1 VADAGAVTAGAPIV
15 AAAGGERSFLDTG
28 LDFGR
33 DAFDPDEKAAMLAW
47 YDEVHEWDGMRLAPF
62 AAFWIEHDPG
72 GFKRLKR
79 HLLTLGDERDGAGL
93 PVAAGVLMYVH
104 TYTAIGN
111 GKGALYEVVAA
122 RELGLTRA
130 EVLDAVRHA
139 SLHGGPVGLNPLADI
154 AGSYF
159 DDWQDGPS
167 TTAWPDGWAPDPRA
181 FRSGIDHGTDDLSAG
196 EMALVAAW
204 HERMHGEVPA
214 HVAALARLHPR
225 AYKTLRIRQETATGG
240 ALPAQ
245 LFPLLTL
252 HLAAVTARPTS
263 MRRAAQEARALGVRR
278 HQAVSTLFWAS
289 VPGGEAALEPAWDAV
304 HDIVED
310 MP

>member
-1 VADAGAVTAGAPIV
+1 MGEAATASGR
-15 AAAGGERSFLDTG
+15 GFLDTG

-33 DAFDPDEKAAMLAW
+33 DEFDPDEKAAMLAW
-47 YDEVHEWDGMRLAPF
+47 YDEAHEWGGLRLAPF
-62 AAFWIEHDPG
+62 AGFWIEHDPG

-79 HLLTLGDERDGAGL
+79 HLLTLDEQRDGVTL

-104 TYTAIGN
+104 TYTAVGN

-122 RELGLTRA
+122 RELGASRS

-139 SLHGGPVGLNPLADI
+139 MLHGGPIGLNPLADI
-154 AGSYF
+154 AGPYF
-159 DDWQDGPS
+159 DDWEDGPS
-167 TTAWPDGWAPDPRA
+167 AIAWPAGWAPDPAA
-181 FRSGIDHGTDDLSAG
+181 FRSGIDHGTDDLPAG
-196 EMALVAAW
+196 ELALVTAW

-214 HVAALARLHPR
+214 HVPALARLHPR
-225 AYKTLRIRQETATGG
+225 AYKTLRLRQEAAVGG

-252 HLAAVTARPTS
+252 HLAAVTARPVAL
-263 MRRAAQEARALGVRR
+263 RRAAQEARALGVRR
-278 HQAVSTLFWAS
+278 HQAVSTLFWAA
-289 VPGGEAALEPAWDAV
+289 VPGGEAAFEQAWTAV
-304 HDIVED
+304 ADVLED